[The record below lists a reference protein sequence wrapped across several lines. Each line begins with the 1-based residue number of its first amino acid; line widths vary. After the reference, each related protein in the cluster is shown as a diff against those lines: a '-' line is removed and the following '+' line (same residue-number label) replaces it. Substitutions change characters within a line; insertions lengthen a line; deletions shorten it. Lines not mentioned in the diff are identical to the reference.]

1 MRSTY
6 SRLARLAV
14 AALATTAVALGVAA
28 SPAYADLFQHTDG
41 FEGDPAAVWEF
52 HRSGAGSGDFEIGLG
67 TARTGQN
74 NAILTTSAGGWSGV
88 GKLLTVRPRTAGH
101 STTCGGGFFVRPIG
115 GPAVLN
121 VEVIDP
127 VSWTYLALRT
137 VRVTDTAWRRHDV
150 ATYRDGPSEVFMR
163 VSLLG
168 GSGPVRVDD
177 MTFQCTFFRDA

>member
-1 MRSTY
+1 MRSTFIRVIRY
-6 SRLARLAV
+6 AVAV
-14 AALATTAVALGVAA
+14 AAATAVTLGVAV
-28 SPAYADLFQHTDG
+28 SPAKADIWQHTDG
-41 FEGDPAAVWEF
+41 FESNPFGVWEF
-52 HRSGAGSGDFEIGLG
+52 HRSGAGSGDVELGLG

-101 STTCGGGFFVRPIG
+101 STTCGGGFYVRPVS

-121 VEVIDP
+121 VEVIEP
-127 VSWTYLALRT
+127 TSWTYLALRT
-137 VRVTDTAWRRHDV
+137 VRVSDLLWRRHEV
-150 ATYRDGPSEVFMR
+150 ATYQDGPTQVFIR

-177 MTFQCTFFRDA
+177 MTFQCSFFRDI

>member
-1 MRSTY
+1 MRTAITRFV
-6 SRLARLAV
+6 RLTAAAAV
-14 AALATTAVALGVAA
+14 ATAVALTVAV
-28 SPAYADLFQHTDG
+28 SPAHADLWQHSDG

-52 HRSGAGSGDFEIGLG
+52 HRSGAGSGSFQIGQG
-67 TARTGQN
+67 TARSGSN
-74 NAILTTSAGGWSGV
+74 NALLSTSAGGWSGV

-101 STTCGGGFFVRPIG
+101 ATTCGGGFFVQATS

-127 VSWTYLALRT
+127 ASWTYLALRT

-150 ATYRDGPSEVFMR
+150 ASYQNGPTQVFMR

-168 GSGPVRVDD
+168 GSAPVRVDD
-177 MTFQCTFFRDA
+177 MVFQCSFFR